1 MSGGFQNT
9 VFDANYVSP
18 QVPTQSPDGRMYTHY
33 ERQIL
38 QNRLMQR
45 NPSLLDILGPRPG
58 RDLTPQPNLS
68 PLPTQTQVA
77 QTNQGARKK

>member
-18 QVPTQSPDGRMYTHY
+18 QVPTQAPDGRMYTHY

-38 QNRLMQR
+38 QNRMMQQ
-45 NPSLLDILGPRPG
+45 NPSPLDALLGPRPG
-58 RDLTPQPNLS
+58 RDLS
-68 PLPTQTQVA
+68 PLLDIKAPKQLA
-77 QTNQGARKK
+77 DARKK